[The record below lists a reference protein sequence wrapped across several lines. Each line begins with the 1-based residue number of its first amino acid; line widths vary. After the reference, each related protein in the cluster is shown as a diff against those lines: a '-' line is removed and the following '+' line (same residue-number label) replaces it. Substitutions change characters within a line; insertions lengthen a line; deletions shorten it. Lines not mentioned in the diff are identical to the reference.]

1 MRRLAGWSAVAS
13 AIVSYAVGIPF
24 LLAAWELLP
33 RTGLGVLINE
43 PAGLVTI
50 DPEKATILRWA
61 YLLDAVGWY
70 LLLVPLI
77 LFLRSRFRE
86 DGLADLAAVGGLAYV
101 VMGSMAAVL
110 MATAAPRLIETFAG
124 TTGATHEAARLTF
137 AVLSEGVHQGVWQT
151 LDPIALGAWLLITGI
166 HLRSAGAGMLGT
178 IPMILGI
185 VAFPAAVATA
195 LGASTVALALFAPG
209 VLFPMWILW
218 IGVRLL
224 RRPDFL

>member
-1 MRRLAGWSAVAS
+1 VAS

-43 PAGLVTI
+43 PAALVTI
-50 DPEKATILRWA
+50 GAERAPILRWA

-86 DGLADLAAVGGLAYV
+86 DGLADLAAVGALAYV
-101 VMGSMAAVL
+101 LMGSMAAVL
-110 MATAAPRLIETFAG
+110 MATAAPRLIEAFAG
-124 TTGATHEAARLTF
+124 TTGPTQEAARLTF

-151 LDPIALGAWLLITGI
+151 LDPIALGVWLLITGM
-166 HLRSAGAGMLGT
+166 HLRSAGAGWLGT
-178 IPMILGI
+178 VPMILGI
-185 VAFPAAVATA
+185 LAFLASAATA
-195 LGASTVALALFAPG
+195 AGASALVLVLLAPGALFPLW
-209 VLFPMWILW
+209 VLWM
-218 IGVRLL
+218 GVRLL
-224 RRPDFL
+224 RRPDFP

>member
-1 MRRLAGWSAVAS
+1 MAS

-43 PAGLVTI
+43 PAALVTI
-50 DPEKATILRWA
+50 GAERAPILRWA

-86 DGLADLAAVGGLAYV
+86 EGLADLAAVGGLAYV

-124 TTGATHEAARLTF
+124 TAGPTREAARLTF

-151 LDPIALGAWLLITGI
+151 LDPIALGVWLLITGI
-166 HLRSAGAGMLGT
+166 HLRSAGAGV
-178 IPMILGI
+178 LGI
-185 VAFPAAVATA
+185 IPLVLGVAAFVAAALTA
-195 LGASTVALALFAPG
+195 LGASTLALVVFAPG
-209 VLFPMWILW
+209 VVFPLW
-218 IGVRLL
+218 VLWMGVRLL

>member
-1 MRRLAGWSAVAS
+1 MAA
-13 AIVSYAVGIPF
+13 AIVSYAAGIPF
-24 LLAAWELLP
+24 LLATWEVTR

-50 DPEKATILRWA
+50 DPERAPILRWA

-86 DGLADLAAVGGLAYV
+86 DGLADLAAVGALAYV

-124 TTGATHEAARLTF
+124 TTGPTQEAARLTF

-151 LDPIALGAWLLITGI
+151 LDPIALGVWLLITGI
-166 HLRSAGAGMLGT
+166 HLRSAGAGV
-178 IPMILGI
+178 LGI
-185 VAFPAAVATA
+185 IPLVLGVAAFVAAALTA
-195 LGASTVALALFAPG
+195 LGASTLALVVFAPG
-209 VLFPMWILW
+209 VVFPLW
-218 IGVRLL
+218 VLWMGVRLL

>member
-1 MRRLAGWSAVAS
+1 VAS
-13 AIVSYAVGIPF
+13 AIVSFAVGIPF

-33 RTGLGVLINE
+33 RAGLGVLINE
-43 PAGLVTI
+43 PAALVTI
-50 DPEKATILRWA
+50 DPEKATVLRWA
-61 YLLDAVGWY
+61 YLLDALGWY

-86 DGLADLAAVGGLAYV
+86 EGLADLAAVGGLAYV

-110 MATAAPRLIETFAG
+110 MATAAPRLIETFAAASG
-124 TTGATHEAARLTF
+124 PAREAARLTF

-151 LDPIALGAWLLITGI
+151 LDPIALGVWLLITGI

-185 VAFPAAVATA
+185 VAFVAAALTA
-195 LGASTVALALFAPG
+195 VGASTLALVVFAPG
-209 VLFPMWILW
+209 VVFPLW
-218 IGVRLL
+218 VLWMGVRLL